1 MAKSPVP
8 PALNLIAAKGSTE
21 TDNTQH
27 LSPSTLSPRSSRSA
41 RSNPGSPLLQEKF
54 EHTLGQN
61 ITDKAGKG
69 STGNNGSIS
78 PKITAIPQYP
88 PSPPRASPKHSRDAS
103 RSFFSNLVA
112 SKSSHR
118 LQSLDQT
125 AAEAADTDRTN
136 GRGRTSS
143 KERGVYSS
151 NGRGSTSDLLKN
163 VKAPETQRDQSSDR
177 KMSGSDTYTQ
187 PFEGGVSPN
196 VAAKKPKP
204 RFGILNRTRSIKTD
218 DQPQLK
224 PSAPKRLDLSSPT
237 ANANRDPQFSEPMK
251 TAPLRNDHRERA
263 FGNPVGS
270 AHRNRSADRPQLPR
284 ERSQEN
290 FPPRNNRPGGS
301 LANSNSLK
309 EGASIHLLSNLHQ
322 TGRGAA
328 DRLGKAGKGFLGRIT
343 RSGSNHERELV
354 TDDNYICSSI
364 NLPLVKQTRRTRIA
378 KRLELSKDKTEFWMP
393 ALPWRCI
400 E

>member
-1 MAKSPVP
+1 MPKSPVP
-8 PALNLIAAKGSTE
+8 PALDLNAANDPTE
-21 TDNTQH
+21 PDHTQH
-27 LSPSTLSPRSSRSA
+27 ISPSTLSPRSSRSA
-41 RSNPGSPLLQEKF
+41 RSNPGSPVLQEKF
-54 EHTLGQN
+54 ENTSGQN
-61 ITDKAGKG
+61 STDKAGKG
-69 STGNNGSIS
+69 STGNNGLVS

-88 PSPPRASPKHSRDAS
+88 PSPPRASPKHGRDAS
-103 RSFFSNLVA
+103 RSFFSNLMA

-125 AAEAADTDRTN
+125 AAEVADTDRTN

-151 NGRGSTSDLLKN
+151 KDRGSNSDLLKN

-177 KMSGSDTYTQ
+177 KMSGSDISTQ
-187 PFEGGVSPN
+187 PSEGGASQN
-196 VAAKKPKP
+196 VASKKPKP
-204 RFGILNRTRSIKTD
+204 RFGILNRNRSIKTD
-218 DQPQLK
+218 DQTRPK
-224 PSAPKRLDLSSPT
+224 PSAPKKLDLSSST
-237 ANANRDPQFSEPMK
+237 ANSNRDPQFSEPMK

-263 FGNPVGS
+263 FGDSVGS
-270 AHRNRSADRPQLPR
+270 AHRNRSADRPQLSR
-284 ERSQEN
+284 DRSQEN
-290 FPPRNNRPGGS
+290 FPPRNNKPGGS
-301 LANSNSLK
+301 LANSNSFK
-309 EGASIHLLSNLHQ
+309 EGASTHILSNLHQ
-322 TGRGAA
+322 SGRGAA

-343 RSGSNHERELV
+343 RSGSNHERESV